1 MSAENKAK
9 ILECVANKIN
19 TLRKIS
25 EHLDICKSSVD
36 LILRK
41 MRQDKIVEST
51 TQGRINVFRL
61 TEPKTYHDPFR
72 LCITQSK
79 NSATDKGTLR
89 LDAKAGI
96 PPRHRHSIDN
106 EQRSESIID
115 AYCENFK
122 AYGKPKEL
130 RDIL

>member
-19 TLRKIS
+19 TVRKIS
-25 EHLDICKSSVD
+25 EHLDICKASVD

-51 TQGRINVFRL
+51 NEGRINVFRL
-61 TEPKTYHDPFR
+61 TEPKTYHDPFG
-72 LCITQSK
+72 LCRTQSK
-79 NSATDKGTLR
+79 DSATDKGTLR
-89 LDAKAGI
+89 LDAKAGL
-96 PPRHRHSIDN
+96 PPRRRHSIDD

-122 AYGKPKEL
+122 TYGKPKEL